1 MSIMKFKKVFCLI
14 LAILV
19 ANICGVA
26 SSYAA
31 DGVDSTGATG
41 ATDSTGS
48 PTITKVYGGKISALT
63 GEEVKF
69 PVYISGNPGIASIKL
84 DVGFD
89 TETFSLVDSSQD
101 ATEEETKA
109 ASEKNPDGTS
119 SDDTESTE
127 AQPVEMGEALTS
139 GNVISKA
146 TDDGC
151 QILWWDTKNAK
162 QDGVL
167 FWVKL
172 KVKYVATIGKYT
184 INVSYYPKDTGN
196 ENEKTVEVTCED
208 GSITVDT
215 TDSTIYGGTVRVKA
229 GETFDYPVYIKNN
242 PGISSAMVYINL
254 NSSTSGIEA
263 VTDEDGEIVASL
275 GNFSTKGSVLANT
288 YLSGWRVMWYTTDGD
303 QNNDG
308 VLFTIR
314 LKAGDTIRAQDL
326 GVSVTCMSDNITNA
340 DGEKVSIKATSK
352 GTIKLRGRLYG
363 DVDDNLKIDIVDAL
377 YLKRYVAG
385 WDGYELVDSIAANVC
400 LEENEDEAGKINS
413 ADVIALERYIAG
425 WKGYEKLPKTA

>member
-1 MSIMKFKKVFCLI
+1 MSIMNLKKVFCLI

-19 ANICGVA
+19 ADICGVA
-26 SSYAA
+26 LCYAA
-31 DGVDSTGATG
+31 DGADSTGVTG
-41 ATDSTGS
+41 ATDSIGS
-48 PTITKVYGGKISALT
+48 QTITKVNGGKISALT
-63 GEEVKF
+63 GGEVKF
-69 PVYISGNPGIASIKL
+69 PIYISGNPGIASIKL

-89 TETFSLVDSSQD
+89 TEAFSLM
-101 ATEEETKA
+101 
-109 ASEKNPDGTS
+109 DGTENT
-119 SDDTESTE
+119 TEDSTE
-127 AQPVEMGEALTS
+127 GAVSGTTETAETQPVEMGDALTS
-139 GNVISKA
+139 GNVISRA

-172 KVKYVATIGKYT
+172 KVKDAATIGKYT

-196 ENEKTVEVTCED
+196 ENEKAVEVTCED

-303 QNNDG
+303 QNKDG

-340 DGEKVSIKATSK
+340 DGDKVSINATSK

-363 DVDDNLKIDIVDAL
+363 DIDDNLKIDIVDAL

-400 LEENEDEAGKINS
+400 LEENEDEAEKINS

-425 WKGYEKLPKTA
+425 WTGYKKLPKTA